1 MNRNFAQLDE
11 NNKIVYAPD
20 WVIRVDHHHEEWD
33 EPVYDEDGNPIIDP
47 DTGEQKTEHKTSDWD
62 TERREL
68 HPTADDYAHAKDG
81 PWLPLD
87 STKPEKDGA
96 YFVSTEYG
104 DLVDGRIVRRYDE
117 RPIVAPEPINR
128 RWTRL
133 KIKTALAM
141 AGMIV
146 KAEEYLSG
154 VDIAPNYNAWQALSD
169 CDYVEENWPQKET
182 WNAVLDGAAEAFG
195 KTRAEIDAF
204 IDSIPTEEMR

>member
-1 MNRNFAQLDE
+1 MKNRNFGYLDAE
-11 NNKIVYAPD
+11 NKIVYAD
-20 WVIRVDHHHEEWD
+20 DFAEIDGVI
-33 EPVYDEDGNPIIDP
+33 Y
-47 DTGEQKTEHKTSDWD
+47 TS
-62 TERREL
+62 
-68 HPTADDYAHAKDG
+68 PTAEHYAMMN
-81 PWLPLD
+81 PPRLPIV
-87 STKPEKDGA
+87 STKPEKNGA

-104 DLVDGRIVRRYDE
+104 DIVDGRIVRRYDE

-154 VDIAPNYNAWQALSD
+154 VDIAPNYNAWQALGD

-204 IDSIPTEEMR
+204 LDSIPTEEVAA